1 MKGQANN
8 KKKKFSLSVLIKI
21 LKDTVQ
27 GFMDDN
33 VTRLSASLAYA
44 TLFSIIP
51 FLSLLV
57 TVGVLFQMDLANQLY
72 VELKPIVGA
81 DVVEQLRA
89 IIGNAAKTDSSTF
102 ATLVSLGVSIF
113 GATTIFAEIQGS
125 LNTIWGIKA
134 VPKKSW
140 LKYLRTRLLSFSI
153 ILVFAFILLITF
165 GITHIIGTMSER
177 LLANYPDIAA
187 SVVKVVGLIIN
198 ITVTAFIF
206 ALMFK
211 ILPDAKIRLKDVLV
225 GATVTTV
232 LFLVGQWGIS
242 FYISIANVGTVYGA
256 AAFMAIL
263 VTWIYYSA
271 IIIYIG
277 AEFTEAWADE
287 MGGKI
292 FPDDFAVATRIIEI
306 HEDKPVQAVNKMNLG
321 VNT

>member
-27 GFMDDN
+27 GFVDDN

-165 GITHIIGTMSER
+165 GITHIIGTMSDR

-187 SVVKVVGLIIN
+187 SVVKAVGLIIN

-211 ILPDAKIRLKDVLV
+211 VLPDAKIRLKDVLV

-277 AEFTEAWADE
+277 AEFTQAWADE

>member
-1 MKGQANN
+1 MKGQTNN

-72 VELKPIVGA
+72 VELEPIVGA

-113 GATTIFAEIQGS
+113 GATTIFAEVQGS

-165 GITHIIGTMSER
+165 GITNIIGTMSDR

-187 SVVKVVGLIIN
+187 SVVKTVGLIIN

-277 AEFTEAWADE
+277 AEFTQAWADE